1 MKIMMI
7 RDRNVLNI
15 NWVVYLANLL
25 AMRGHEV
32 IIGCDTYSKLGKTG
46 TGYDLDPRVKIC
58 NLSAKTNS
66 KLKNIFIAMRN
77 KVIPPYFRFKKLIK
91 KEKPDI
97 LLSYFPTDLYNIT
110 RFQNHKAPIIQMIHC
125 YPPVILNKI

>member
-1 MKIMMI
+1 MMI

-58 NLSAKTNS
+58 NLRGLGKNVINFVLFEKT
-66 KLKNIFIAMRN
+66 IFANNR
-77 KVIPPYFRFKKLIK
+77 
-91 KEKPDI
+91 
-97 LLSYFPTDLYNIT
+97 
-110 RFQNHKAPIIQMIHC
+110 H
-125 YPPVILNKI
+125 